1 MPDPLSHH
9 IDMITI
15 RPNTKPPLWWLFPWS
30 YACELH
36 RAANAVKA
44 YADRLDDI
52 LDIQRGIIEQQD
64 AEIRT
69 LKLRIAD
76 QNDAIIKGTAITP
89 DAKPYTGTHE
99 RDNDEPYTRADDLR
113 ISE

>member
-1 MPDPLSHH
+1 MPDPLAHSP
-9 IDMITI
+9 DMITI

-30 YACELH
+30 YARTLYMS
-36 RAANAVKA
+36 ANALKA

-52 LDIQRGIIEQQD
+52 LDIQRGIIETKD

-76 QNDAIIKGTAITP
+76 QNDAIIRGSAITP
-89 DAKPYTGTHE
+89 DARPYHAASERLQDNPQFRDETVHE
-99 RDNDEPYTRADDLR
+99 
-113 ISE
+113 